1 MQLAQP
7 IIRSVREQIADTLR
21 AEVLAGTWDNDTPV
35 REQSLADR
43 FGVSRG
49 PIRDVLMQ
57 LSQEGVLVYQ
67 QNKGVKVSS
76 APKESE
82 RQLLQS
88 MRRQMETYCLGQ
100 CMDTLTEDDDQML
113 DVILAEL
120 SRACET
126 GDFGLIADR
135 DLALHRF
142 LIRRA
147 SRELETVWQSIT
159 SRLFMDYSRIQDLSE
174 VVAEHEAIVNAIHD
188 RDLARAEAAL
198 NGNII

>member
-7 IIRSVREQIADTLR
+7 IIRSIREQIADTLR

-67 QNKGVKVSS
+67 QNKGVKVSCP
-76 APKESE
+76 PKEAE

-88 MRRQMETYCLGQ
+88 IRLQTEVHCLEQG
-100 CMDTLTEDDDQML
+100 MNRFTIEDDAQL
-113 DVILAEL
+113 DLILEDLA
-120 SRACET
+120 RACDT
-126 GDFGLIADR
+126 RDWGLIADR
-135 DLALHRF
+135 DLALHRYI
-142 LIRRA
+142 IRRA
-147 SRELETVWQSIT
+147 SQELETVWQSIT

-188 RDLARAEAAL
+188 RDLAKAEVAL

>member
-35 REQSLADR
+35 REQTLADR

-49 PIRDVLMQ
+49 PIRDVLLQ

-67 QNKGVKVSS
+67 KNKGVKVSS
-76 APKESE
+76 APNESE
-82 RQLLQS
+82 RLLLQS

-100 CMDTLTEDDDQML
+100 CMATLTSDDDQML

-120 SRACET
+120 SRACDT

-188 RDLARAEAAL
+188 RDLAKAEAAL
-198 NGNII
+198 HGNII